1 MEQPIPDLVRR
12 TLIDS
17 RSGLDAL
24 LQDSETLER
33 IERAGNVLAKTF
45 ASGNTVYSCGN
56 GGSLCDALHFAEEC
70 SGRFRK
76 DRPPLP
82 ATAIADPAHLSC
94 TANDFGWNQVFSRY
108 LRAHGR
114 PGDLLVALSTSGR
127 SENVLEAAREARTR
141 NMRIVALTG
150 IRGSVLGSLADID
163 IPTPSGPFSDHVQE
177 LHITV
182 LHLLVQIAER
192 TLFPELY

>member
-1 MEQPIPDLVRR
+1 MPDLVRR
-12 TLIDS
+12 TLLDS
-17 RSGLDAL
+17 RNGLDAL
-24 LQDSETLER
+24 LQDAEILDR
-33 IERAGNVLAKTF
+33 IERAGGILSETF
-45 ASGNTVYSCGN
+45 ASGNTVFSCGN

-70 SGRFRK
+70 TGRFRR

-108 LRAHGR
+108 LRAHGK

-127 SENVLEAAREARTR
+127 SENILEAAREARGR
-141 NMRIVALTG
+141 EMRIVALTG
-150 IRGSVLGSLADID
+150 TRGSALGALADID
-163 IPTPSGPFSDHVQE
+163 IPTPSGPYSDHVQE

-182 LHLLVQIAER
+182 LHLLVQISER

>member
-1 MEQPIPDLVRR
+1 MPDLVRQ

-17 RSGLDAL
+17 RDGMDTLLRDA
-24 LQDSETLER
+24 ETLER
-33 IERAGNVLAKTF
+33 IQRAGEVLSETF
-45 ASGNTVYSCGN
+45 ASGNTVFSCGN

-70 SGRFRK
+70 TGRFRR

-82 ATAIADPAHLSC
+82 AVAIADPAHLSC
-94 TANDFGWNQVFSRY
+94 TANDFGWNQVFARY
-108 LRAHGR
+108 LRAHGK

-127 SENVLEAAREARTR
+127 SENILEAAREARGR
-141 NMRIVALTG
+141 GMRIVALTG
-150 IRGSVLGSLADID
+150 TRGSALEALADIE
-163 IPTPSGPFSDHVQE
+163 IPTPSGPYADHVQE